1 MTVNFNVF
9 FVSDEINCNTK
20 MFNTFFAVS
29 VFAFWQFLSISF
41 LQLFRNI
48 KGDLYSLK
56 PWWST

>member
-1 MTVNFNVF
+1 MTVNFNIF
-9 FVSDEINCNTK
+9 FITK

-29 VFAFWQFLSISF
+29 VFASQMCFLTVSLYQF

-56 PWWST
+56 P